1 MKSMNIGPKVLLQQN
16 QVRQQDDEEDVPEE
30 PSPIQIKQKI
40 IKVIKYNQPRFDV
53 KGRQIFKGT
62 GYGIAFDNF
71 VTVCVFNPDE
81 EVLSIKD
88 TISQCTNTQEQEKF
102 HIKSS
107 SNKKIENFQ
116 KDLILKSILKQTK
129 PHQ

>member
-1 MKSMNIGPKVLLQQN
+1 MKTMNIGPKVLLQQN
-16 QVRQQDDEEDVPEE
+16 QVRQQDDEDDVPDD
-30 PSPIQIKQKI
+30 PSPVLIKQKI
-40 IKVIKYNQPRFDV
+40 IQVIKHNQPRFDV

-88 TISQCTNTQEQEKF
+88 TISQCTNIQEQEKF

-107 SNKKIENFQ
+107 TNKKIEDFH
-116 KDLILKSILKQTK
+116 KEIILKSILKQTK
-129 PHQ
+129 PHY

>member
-16 QVRQQDDEEDVPEE
+16 QVRQQDDDEDFPDE
-30 PSPIQIKQKI
+30 PSPILIKQKI
-40 IKVIKYNQPRFDV
+40 IKVMKQNQPRFDV

-107 SNKKIENFQ
+107 SNKKIEDYQ
-116 KDLILKSILKQTK
+116 KEIILKSILKQTK
-129 PHQ
+129 PYQ